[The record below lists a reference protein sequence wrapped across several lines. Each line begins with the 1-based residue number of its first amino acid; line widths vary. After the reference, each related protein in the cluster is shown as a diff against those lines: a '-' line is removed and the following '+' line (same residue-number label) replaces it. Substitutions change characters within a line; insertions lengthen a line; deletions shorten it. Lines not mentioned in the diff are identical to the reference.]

1 MSVDKKIRQIL
12 EAKKSKKSKELTEAA
27 GEAGDTAVQMQGS
40 SEKPKTQPAAGMA
53 DTGVAASKSMKKD
66 TSKASTVAVAGDAQM
81 PKQGSSQDASME
93 VASETEKNLGAKMS
107 SSVKKDATLPEKG
120 KGDAKTA
127 KVPAMEETESQE
139 ETLAIDIKEELSAI
153 FGDDSSQEFKDKAS
167 SLFETAVIA
176 RVNHEMEAVTQQL
189 SEDNEKQLV
198 EFKEELVEKVDNY
211 LNYVVEQWMDE
222 NKVAVENG
230 IRNEISEDFMKGLKQ
245 LFKENYIKVPDEKVD
260 VVQEL
265 TDKVDSLTYELNEA
279 IEDNITLSKDLVN
292 NRKAVLIEEATD
304 DLAST
309 EAEKLKKLLEGVDYD
324 DDDLFRE
331 KINVVKENYFPKS
344 EKKSPEKVLS
354 EETATD
360 VPLEESNDTMSK
372 YAAALSRTA
381 KSR

>member
-1 MSVDKKIRQIL
+1 MSVDKKIKQIL
-12 EAKKSKKSKELTEAA
+12 EAKKSKKSKELAEAA
-27 GEAGDTAVQMQGS
+27 GEAGDSAVVMQGS
-40 SEKPKTQPAAGMA
+40 SEKPKTQPAGEMA

-66 TSKASTVAVAGDAQM
+66 TSKASTVATAGDAQM

-107 SSVKKDATLPEKG
+107 SSVKKDTTLPEKG
-120 KGDAKTA
+120 KGDAKSA
-127 KVPAMEETESQE
+127 KVPAMEDTETQE
-139 ETLAIDIKEELSAI
+139 INISEELSAI

-189 SEDNEKQLV
+189 SEDNENQLI
-198 EFKEELVEKVDNY
+198 EFKQELIEKVDNY
-211 LNYVVEQWMDE
+211 LNYVVEQWIDE
-222 NKVAVENG
+222 NQVAVENG
-230 IRNEISEDFMKGLKQ
+230 IRNEISEDFMTGLKQ
-245 LFKENYIKVPDEKVD
+245 LFKENYIKVPDNKVD
-260 VVQEL
+260 VVEEL
-265 TDKVDSLTYELNEA
+265 TNKVDSLTYELNEA
-279 IEDNITLSKDLVN
+279 IEDNITLSKDLVD
-292 NRKAVLIEEATD
+292 NRKSILIEEATD
-304 DLAST
+304 DLAAT

-331 KINVVKENYFPKS
+331 KVNVVKENYFPKT

-360 VPLEESNDTMSK
+360 VPLEEPNDKMSK
-372 YAAALSRTA
+372 YASALSRTV

>member
-1 MSVDKKIRQIL
+1 
-12 EAKKSKKSKELTEAA
+12 
-27 GEAGDTAVQMQGS
+27 
-40 SEKPKTQPAAGMA
+40 
-53 DTGVAASKSMKKD
+53 
-66 TSKASTVAVAGDAQM
+66 
-81 PKQGSSQDASME
+81 
-93 VASETEKNLGAKMS
+93 
-107 SSVKKDATLPEKG
+107 
-120 KGDAKTA
+120 
-127 KVPAMEETESQE
+127 
-139 ETLAIDIKEELSAI
+139 
-153 FGDDSSQEFKDKAS
+153 
-167 SLFETAVIA
+167 
-176 RVNHEMEAVTQQL
+176 
-189 SEDNEKQLV
+189 
-198 EFKEELVEKVDNY
+198 
-211 LNYVVEQWMDE
+211 MDE
-222 NKVAVENG
+222 NIVAVENG
-230 IRNEISEDFMKGLKQ
+230 IRNEISEDFMRGLKQ